1 MTLVHIETEPII
13 KPLLRDIRKLERKI
27 TEETK
32 SEIYRIQ
39 EDILFWI
46 IDSEYRIKGLKESL
60 TFIKK
65 FTKSINDIDKEIKKD
80 VPYELYYSIVSS
92 IKEDIKS
99 YELRINILK
108 SLMDSIV
115 WKFCD
120 NVEIKYLSF
129 NKKKSP
135 IIGKMGFLHEFHV
148 LECFKREYKD
158 KKIFFVLNDLTNCI
172 KISDISVIGEY
183 GLAQL
188 LECKMST
195 KDDRHTRK
203 QFSRAKKTLEFLEE
217 GQMEVDKEY
226 FVTTNMLDN
235 KPEPWM
241 VEIKKIKNIN
251 IEHEFTSMEECIRKA
266 KVDGEAKIRVND
278 CITFVC
284 SDLTK
289 NPELTKEQKKIIK
302 KSIKKP
308 FCLELIDR
316 LEKKEF
322 FENLEKDVNK
332 EKKESE
338 FRKFLF
344 DICQYNPRLGYRESY
359 YLPFALF
366 KIPEEYIL
374 DLLLDRIFFMV
385 ILDLD
390 QLIKRLAQ
398 AGLKAKFIN
407 KTPLQHISIENLEGK
422 KFICHDLFFRLGHE
436 LLSIDYFINILK
448 FLCDSK
454 TYKNS

>member
-92 IKEDIKS
+92 IKRDIES
-99 YELRINILK
+99 YKDRINILK

-135 IIGKMGFLHEFHV
+135 IIGKIGFLHEFHV

-195 KDDRHTRK
+195 KEDRHTRK

-235 KPEPWM
+235 KPEPWT
-241 VEIKKIKNIN
+241 VEIKKNKNIN

-266 KVDGEAKIRVND
+266 KLDGKAEIRVNN
-278 CITFVC
+278 CVTFAC

-289 NPELTKEQKKIIK
+289 TSELTKKQKEILK
-302 KSIKKP
+302 KSSKKP
-308 FCLELIDR
+308 FTPEVADWMI
-316 LEKKEF
+316 KKRYFESESEDSQIH
-322 FENLEKDVNK
+322 ENLEKDVNK
-332 EKKESE
+332 EKKESKIG
-338 FRKFLF
+338 KFLF
-344 DICQYNPRLGYRESY
+344 DVCQYDSRLGYRIPY
-359 YLPFALF
+359 YLPFASF

-374 DLLLDRIFFMV
+374 DLLLDRIFFM
-385 ILDLD
+385 
-390 QLIKRLAQ
+390 
-398 AGLKAKFIN
+398 
-407 KTPLQHISIENLEGK
+407 
-422 KFICHDLFFRLGHE
+422 LF
-436 LLSIDYFINILK
+436 
-448 FLCDSK
+448 
-454 TYKNS
+454 